1 VILEDYKI
9 AKEKSGRMMITR
21 IVSVKVS
28 RTHSLDNKANQV
40 ARKHQLSRYTPHCP
54 LCGLILC
61 SLQKP
66 HHPCPSCNRNLQTPA
81 QLARLIQQ
89 VQSEVEDQL
98 ALEQSQQEQD
108 ERIRLERLALES
120 GGGSFPILPGAS
132 HVPTPQTIDTG
143 RKVLTIAGK
152 GKGKGKSSATLT
164 TTYSRPTPTPSR
176 PSTPPPTDHVPRP
189 RSPPLDLVRGEK
201 DLQKQINWRDTED
214 RPWGD
219 MKLVKRG
226 GWNYMERAVLELV
239 EEDKIGRRRRRGKE
253 NVEKGMGVDGRMV
266 VGAGQAK
273 W

>member
-1 VILEDYKI
+1 
-9 AKEKSGRMMITR
+9 MITR
-21 IVSVKVS
+21 IVSVRVS
-28 RTHSLDNKANQV
+28 RTHSSDNKANQV
-40 ARKHQLSRYTPHCP
+40 ARKHPLSRYTPHCP

-164 TTYSRPTPTPSR
+164 TTYSRPTPAPSR
-176 PSTPPPTDHVPRP
+176 PATPPPTDHVPRP
-189 RSPPLDLVRGEK
+189 RSPPLDLVRGGK

-253 NVEKGMGVDGRMV
+253 NVEKGMGVDGRIV